1 MGKLNKKLK
10 RILLI
15 MGTTGAVYGIF
26 RYLLPLVV
34 PFLLAWGLAALLGPS
49 SRWLSGHSRITLYI
63 RGKQKVLMIPPGII
77 GGAELLLLMTVL
89 TIMLYFGGRKLC
101 IEAGM
106 FLEQVPVWISATD
119 AWLTGMCHQI
129 ENCFCLPADCLVLLM
144 REMLRGL
151 MDSIKHTAMPYLMAN
166 SVTVFQYGVETAVF
180 SVILLVSVGLI
191 LQEGELW
198 KRRCEQSMFHREY
211 ELIRRRLCLAAN
223 AYLKTQGL
231 IMLLTTLICM
241 GGLWILRNPYYLLA
255 GIGIGILDA
264 LPIFGTGTVL
274 IPWAILCF
282 FRKNW
287 EAGVL
292 LLAIYLICYFLRELL
307 EAKLMGSRVGLTA
320 LETLISMY
328 MGLKLFGIPG
338 FLLGPVG
345 LLLIQDLIK
354 STEESSEEAL

>member
-1 MGKLNKKLK
+1 MGKPNKKLK
-10 RILLI
+10 RIILI

-49 SRWLSGHSRITLYI
+49 SRWLSVRSRITLHI
-63 RGKQKVLMIPPGII
+63 RGRQKVLAIPPGVI
-77 GGAELLLLMTVL
+77 GAAELFLLMSVMTV
-89 TIMLYFGGRKLC
+89 MLYFGGRKLC
-101 IEAGM
+101 LEAGM
-106 FLEQVPVWISATD
+106 LLEQVPVWISALD
-119 AWLTGMCHQI
+119 DWLTGMCHQI

-166 SVTVFQYGVETAVF
+166 SVTVFQYGVEAAVF

-191 LQEGELW
+191 LQETDLW
-198 KRRCEQSMFHREY
+198 KRRCEQSLFHREY
-211 ELIRRRLCLAAN
+211 DRIRRRLSLAAN

-241 GGLWILRNPYYLLA
+241 AGLWILRNPYYFLA

-282 FRKNW
+282 FRKSLG
-287 EAGVL
+287 EGL
-292 LLAIYLICYFLRELL
+292 ILLAIYLICYFLRELL
-307 EAKLMGSRVGLTA
+307 EAKLMGNRVGLTA

-328 MGLKLFGIPG
+328 TGLRLFGVPG

-345 LLLIQDLIK
+345 LLLIQDLVK
-354 STEESSEEAL
+354 SAEQSSGDIP